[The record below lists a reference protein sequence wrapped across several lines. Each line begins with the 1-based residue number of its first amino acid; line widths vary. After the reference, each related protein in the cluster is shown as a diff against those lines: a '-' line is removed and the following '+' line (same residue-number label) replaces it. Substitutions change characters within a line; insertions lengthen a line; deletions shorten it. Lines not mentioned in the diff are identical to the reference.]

1 MAKAVPRDSVKNLR
15 TLKYAHSAAVEAG
28 DVIVVNGNIL
38 VAVNDADADAENI
51 YIYRGRSAFPKASG
65 VSTAIAANTKVY
77 WDVAEGVVTTTSYTA
92 IAANALIGVTIEA
105 ATDDD
110 TEVLVMQQEN

>member
-15 TLKYAHSAAVEAG
+15 TLKLAHTAAVEAG
-28 DVIVVNGNIL
+28 EVIVDSGNTLI
-38 VAVNDADADAENI
+38 AVNDADADAANA

-77 WDVAEGVVTTTSYTA
+77 WDVAEGVAKTDSESG
-92 IAANALIGVTIEA
+92 ANALIGVTIEA

-110 TEVLVMQQEN
+110 TEVLVNQHEN

>member
-15 TLKYAHSAAVEAG
+15 TLKLAHTAAVEAG

-38 VAVNDADADAENI
+38 IAVNAADADVENI
-51 YIYRGRSAFPKASG
+51 YIYRGRSAFPKATGASSG
-65 VSTAIAANTKVY
+65 IAANTKVY
-77 WDVAEGVVTTTSYTA
+77 WDVAEGVAKTDDEA
-92 IAANALIGVTIEA
+92 AANALIGVTIEA

>member
-15 TLKYAHSAAVEAG
+15 TLKLAHTAAVEAG
-28 DVIVVNGNIL
+28 EVIVDSGNIL
-38 VAVNDADADAENI
+38 VAVNDADADEENI

-77 WDVAEGVVTTTSYTA
+77 WDEAEGVAKTDDEA
-92 IAANALIGVTIEA
+92 AANALIGVTIEA